1 MPPKKAM
8 KGKGKIVKPGPC
20 QKGKKTMKV
29 KKAALKAKNL
39 QKLGKL
45 SLAEKVAKAAEGI
58 DSAEEAA
65 HNLKNM
71 LSKQEHSR
79 VWSKYNIHLKGQPK
93 KQQKDFEKANKNEKG
108 ILANSSTLDM
118 EPEFIFTKVL
128 FHLGFRKPLL
138 LLLQG
143 AAGFHILT
151 AVEELWHS

>member
-45 SLAEKVAKAAEGI
+45 SLAEKVAKTAEGT

-65 HNLKNM
+65 NNLKNM

-79 VWSKYNIHLKGQPK
+79 VWSKYNIHHSQRSSKKILRKQAKVKREFWQPC
-93 KQQKDFEKANKNEKG
+93 A
-108 ILANSSTLDM
+108 
-118 EPEFIFTKVL
+118 
-128 FHLGFRKPLL
+128 
-138 LLLQG
+138 
-143 AAGFHILT
+143 
-151 AVEELWHS
+151 W